1 MSQDRRIKER
11 RSLNGG
17 PYYKHNIWS
26 ERRKTIIVA
35 GRRDKERRAS
45 RDRRVLNKLEQKD
58 RKEVKK

>member
-26 ERRKTIIVA
+26 ERRKTIIMA
-35 GRRDKERRAS
+35 GRRDKERRVS
-45 RDRRVLNKLEQKD
+45 QDRREKGK
-58 RKEVKK
+58 